1 MAEITV
7 FVALPFDFVDGGI
20 AAGEPV
26 ECASPAAAIER
37 AQGLWKVF
45 GHAGAIAFVRTT
57 DFEIGKFNDKHVLR
71 RFGHVSD
78 EYR

>member
-1 MAEITV
+1 MAEITF
-7 FVALPFDFVDGGI
+7 FVALPFDFVDGI
-20 AAGEPV
+20 AAGEPI

-37 AQGLWKVF
+37 CARALENIRPCWP
-45 GHAGAIAFVRTT
+45 IAFVRTT

-71 RFGHVSD
+71 RFGQVSD

>member
-1 MAEITV
+1 MAEITL

-37 AQGLWKVF
+37 ALGLWKVF

-71 RFGHVSD
+71 RFGHVTD

>member
-57 DFEIGKFNDKHVLR
+57 DFEIGKFNDRHVLR
-71 RFGHVSD
+71 RFGHVTD